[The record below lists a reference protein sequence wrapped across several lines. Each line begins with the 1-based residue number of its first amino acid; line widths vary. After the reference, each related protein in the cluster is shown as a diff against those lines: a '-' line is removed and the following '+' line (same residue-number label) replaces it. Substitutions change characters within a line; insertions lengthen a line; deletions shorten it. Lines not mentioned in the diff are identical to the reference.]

1 MDFRFSNKSSK
12 KLDFLL
18 FLIFFLISLSLT
30 LFILS
35 FIKIDLPKKQEENL
49 VKISFYN
56 ENQKTLLIKKFKK
69 KQTKIKKGQVVDIA
83 KPKIEKEPQKT
94 NLLSKYNSS
103 VKKQTTSKEFD
114 KNINIRGKN

>member
-1 MDFRFSNKSSK
+1 
-12 KLDFLL
+12 
-18 FLIFFLISLSLT
+18 